1 MEVSIIE
8 AAAALQ
14 VSTQT
19 IRRRLTKGLIKGY
32 KRETPQGFV
41 WMVEM
46 ADPSKGDTDD
56 SNHANGTALV
66 AELKA
71 RIDNLEG
78 QLNIRAGEI
87 SELHRLLAAHSLNP
101 AQGKPWWV
109 FWR

>member
-1 MEVSIIE
+1 MGDYFRFHNSTVEVPIGVI
-8 AAAALQ
+8 
-14 VSTQT
+14 
-19 IRRRLTKGLIKGY
+19 
-32 KRETPQGFV
+32 V

-56 SNHANGTALV
+56 ANHANDTALV

-101 AQGKPWWV
+101 AQSKPWWA